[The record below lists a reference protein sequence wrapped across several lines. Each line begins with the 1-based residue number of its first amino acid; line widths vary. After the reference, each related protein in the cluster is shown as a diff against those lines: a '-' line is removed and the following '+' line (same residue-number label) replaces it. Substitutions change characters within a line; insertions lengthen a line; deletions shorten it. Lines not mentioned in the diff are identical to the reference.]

1 MRGEEGGR
9 VCRPGKGIHLI
20 RKVALS
26 EFQQRDDVSRRTSL
40 EGVSGFRVRHVIDRV
55 DREAGRPRERLSPL
69 CEQEMMAAWHGMEGT
84 KLDGHER
91 CVGSRISW
99 IHMWR

>member
-9 VCRPGKGIHLI
+9 ACRPGKGIHLI

-26 EFQQRDDVSRRTSL
+26 EFQRRAVVSRRTSL

-55 DREAGRPRERLSPL
+55 DREAGRPWERLFGMGWRGPIGWPR
-69 CEQEMMAAWHGMEGT
+69 EMFR
-84 KLDGHER
+84 K
-91 CVGSRISW
+91 
-99 IHMWR
+99 